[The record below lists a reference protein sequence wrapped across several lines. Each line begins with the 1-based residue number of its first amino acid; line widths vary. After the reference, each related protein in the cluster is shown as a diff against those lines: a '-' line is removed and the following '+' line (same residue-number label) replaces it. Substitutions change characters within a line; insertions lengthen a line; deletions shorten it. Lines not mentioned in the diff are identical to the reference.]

1 MGTFGQS
8 DIVKRGLT
16 VGRLDTINGTDYL
29 IVGTTPQGSTGS
41 VAPFKLLIYSLTAP
55 LSPHLVSNT
64 ASFPDPL
71 NGVTYNSGFL
81 SDMVVQG
88 NTVLVPTLAYYTFGG
103 LFESQIGNVLAID
116 VSNPLSPQL
125 KGVLFPGDTNPGS
138 LTTQFGAAIVNSQIA
153 YIASSTDTGYSTQ
166 NGVGRVLIVDYSNPA
181 NLNDLAEVD
190 IPGTY
195 QILAIALQGNRAL
208 VVGRT
213 GGDGGPD
220 TNGTMT
226 LSMLDIT
233 DPSNPQLLG
242 TTLVTNALFPTNT
255 SGVSK
260 ISALGLGN
268 GLFAVSEA
276 AVAGN
281 PELVLVDGN
290 DPSNM
295 LVSYTPVTAL
305 VNEMAVSGN
314 LLYATS
320 STTSKGLTIF
330 NIGQLESI
338 PVTMSVEVPN
348 NTGVAIVPGSF
359 SVSGAFNSILPKS
372 LMARLSIQ

>member
-1 MGTFGQS
+1 
-8 DIVKRGLT
+8 
-16 VGRLDTINGTDYL
+16 
-29 IVGTTPQGSTGS
+29 
-41 VAPFKLLIYSLTAP
+41 
-55 LSPHLVSNT
+55 
-64 ASFPDPL
+64 
-71 NGVTYNSGFL
+71 
-81 SDMVVQG
+81 
-88 NTVLVPTLAYYTFGG
+88 
-103 LFESQIGNVLAID
+103 
-116 VSNPLSPQL
+116 
-125 KGVLFPGDTNPGS
+125 
-138 LTTQFGAAIVNSQIA
+138 
-153 YIASSTDTGYSTQ
+153 
-166 NGVGRVLIVDYSNPA
+166 
-181 NLNDLAEVD
+181 
-190 IPGTY
+190 
-195 QILAIALQGNRAL
+195 